1 MKTTLKSWAEI
12 VIESVNYIIISYAL
26 SCMTFLFRIDWL
38 FILFFASEIWLLSKY
53 FATLNKLT
61 KSKIVSGAVWVCSL
75 IIVGF
80 LKTRFPMNKVEPPV
94 IRRLVCFKE
103 EEGVYSPSARKSAG
117 FMGSS

>member
-53 FATLNKLT
+53 IATLNKLT

-80 LKTRFPMNKVEPPV
+80 LMYFVGYVDGT
-94 IRRLVCFKE
+94 LVPFA
-103 EEGVYSPSARKSAG
+103 S
-117 FMGSS
+117 

>member
-26 SCMTFLFRIDWL
+26 SCMTFLFRTDWL

-53 FATLNKLT
+53 FATLNKL
-61 KSKIVSGAVWVCSL
+61 SDAVWVCSL

-80 LKTRFPMNKVEPPV
+80 LMYFVGYVDGT
-94 IRRLVCFKE
+94 LVPFA
-103 EEGVYSPSARKSAG
+103 S
-117 FMGSS
+117 

>member
-80 LKTRFPMNKVEPPV
+80 LMYFVGYVDGTPV
-94 IRRLVCFKE
+94 PFA
-103 EEGVYSPSARKSAG
+103 S
-117 FMGSS
+117 

>member
-26 SCMTFLFRIDWL
+26 SCMTFLFRTDWL

-75 IIVGF
+75 IIAGF
-80 LKTRFPMNKVEPPV
+80 LMYFVGYVDGT
-94 IRRLVCFKE
+94 LVPFA
-103 EEGVYSPSARKSAG
+103 S
-117 FMGSS
+117 